1 MTRLRPRF
9 VCLRLEL
16 DEAMFEDIALWLE
29 HEQAVLATSNWWFD
43 VLVVLGLTLVAFVIW
58 RIFAGRLSRLT
69 TKTKTVWDD
78 AIWFSLWKPINW
90 MIAVVGL
97 SLVATAFAKALGS
110 DLLPMIPVLRQV
122 MMVFLLAWVAMR
134 FVGCAEQQ
142 LISEGKD
149 KTTVQAVAKLCRAS
163 VIIILLLAVFQ
174 TLGFS
179 ISGVLAFGGMG
190 GLIVGM
196 AAKDLLANF
205 FGALL
210 VYFDRPFKVGD
221 WIRSPDR
228 SIEGTV
234 EKIGW
239 RVTQIR
245 TFDKRPL
252 YVPNSVFSSIA
263 VENPSRMSHRRIK
276 ETIGLRYADA
286 AKLGKVVS
294 DVEAMLRQHP
304 EIDTNET
311 LMVNF
316 DSFNAS
322 SLDFFI
328 YTFTKTTDWVFYHQ
342 VKQDVLNKVVDIVLA
357 NGAEFAFPTR
367 TLHLANNEPLNSK

>member
-1 MTRLRPRF
+1 
-9 VCLRLEL
+9 
-16 DEAMFEDIALWLE
+16 MFEEFALWLE
-29 HEQAVLATSNWWFD
+29 QEQAQLSTSNWLFDVAAVLA
-43 VLVVLGLTLVAFVIW
+43 LTLIAFVMW
-58 RIFAGRLSRLT
+58 RLLASRLSRLT
-69 TKTKTVWDD
+69 EKTKTVWDD
-78 AIWFSLWKPINW
+78 AIWYALWKPINW

-97 SLVATAFAKALGS
+97 SLVAVVFANTLDS
-110 DLLPMIPVLRQV
+110 DFKPFIPIIRQV
-122 MMVFLLAWVAMR
+122 MVVFLLAWAAMR
-134 FVGCAEQQ
+134 FVRKAEQQ
-142 LISEGKD
+142 FIEAGKD
-149 KTTVQAVAKLCRAS
+149 KTTVQAVAKLCRAA
-163 VIIILLLAVFQ
+163 IIILFLLAVFQ

-210 VYFDRPFKVGD
+210 VYFDKPFKVGD

-234 EKIGW
+234 ENIGW
-239 RVTQIR
+239 RVTKIR

-252 YVPNSVFSSIA
+252 YVPNSIFSSIA

-276 ETIGLRYADA
+276 ETIGIRYDDAD
-286 AKLGKVVS
+286 KMRQVVNE
-294 DVEAMLRQHP
+294 VEQMLRNHP
-304 EIDTNET
+304 EIDTSET

-328 YTFTKTTDWVFYHQ
+328 YTFTKTTNWVHYHQ
-342 VKQDVLNKVVDIVLA
+342 VKQDVLAKVIDIVLA

-367 TLHLANNEPLNSK
+367 TVHLSSPQAAAD